1 MADVVGAARFPGKL
15 HVARDLP
22 PFALRADAAVPVGA
36 GIRTVVDVAVAEQGI
51 VLAVRGKDFAEAAA
65 LGHRLAHHALG
76 LHAASVVGKGDDV
89 WRHARKVCELL
100 ALFADRDR
108 PVGMHMDEGVLLDE
122 RALEIQRVDTVG
134 DGVQVRHSGN
144 VGEAAV
150 RGSQRAGA
158 DGLFIR
164 KSRLSKMN
172 MNINETGK

>member
-1 MADVVGAARFPGKL
+1 M
-15 HVARDLP
+15 
-22 PFALRADAAVPVGA
+22 
-36 GIRTVVDVAVAEQGI
+36 DVAAAEKSI
-51 VLAVRGKDFAEAAA
+51 VLAVRGKDLAEAAA
-65 LGHRLAHHALG
+65 LGHRLAHYALG

-89 WRHARKVCELL
+89 LRHACKVCELL

-108 PVGMHMDEGVLLDE
+108 PVGVNMDERVLLDE
-122 RALEIQRVDTVG
+122 RALKVQRVDTVG

-144 VGEAAV
+144 VGKAAV